1 MRQLV
6 SLVLERVV
14 AEDEQYTGQDLPP
27 QSVNFEELKVPRN
40 TAPKGMG
47 PCAGDAYLMFQVILL
62 PVFFCYFSVKNCKS
76 ISNIFISKLY

>member
-62 PVFFCYFSVKNCKS
+62 QVLLFFSS
-76 ISNIFISKLY
+76 EL

>member
-1 MRQLV
+1 M
-6 SLVLERVV
+6 

-62 PVFFCYFSVKNCKS
+62 PVFSV
-76 ISNIFISKLY
+76 IIQ